1 MRDVGPTRNIRVSD
15 ADLGKELLDFLVARF
30 TYQSES
36 QWMEHLAAG
45 RVTLNGK
52 PCSGHETLARGDAVG
67 FTPPHYEEPPV
78 CADWKA
84 IHEDDDFLFVDKPP
98 MLPCHPGGIYLEH
111 TLARMIARARPELS
125 LGLDGVRLV
134 NRLDRETSGIVIV
147 AKTQEA
153 AAFASARLQDGSLI
167 KEYTVLVEGT
177 FPEYLDAAGW
187 LGRDEDSP
195 IRKKSRF
202 SREEIQGGQS
212 ARTEFWLTNTGAIIT
227 PRACLAPDNG
237 ANLPARGDGAGGA
250 LSLVRAR
257 LHTGRTH
264 QIRAT
269 LHSLGYPVVG
279 DKMYGRDPTIFL
291 RFAAG
296 EMTEADESLLR
307 MPHQAL
313 HCGHISFP
321 KTKKAPAGDY
331 DILAER
337 PKSWIV

>member
-1 MRDVGPTRNIRVSD
+1 MRGEGLTREIRITD
-15 ADLGKELLDFLVARF
+15 ADNGKSLLGFLVSRF

-36 QWMEHLAAG
+36 QWKEHLGAG

-52 PCSGHETLARGDAVG
+52 PCSGNETLARGDAVG
-67 FTPPHYEEPPV
+67 FTPQHYEEPPV
-78 CADWKA
+78 CADWKV
-84 IHEDDDFLFVDKPP
+84 IREDDDFLFVDKPP
-98 MLPCHPGGIYLEH
+98 MLPCHPGGIYLEN

-134 NRLDRETSGIVIV
+134 NRLDRETGGIVIV

-167 KEYTVLVEGT
+167 KEYTVLVEGS

-187 LGRDEDSP
+187 LARDEDSP
-195 IRKKSRF
+195 IRKKARF

-212 ARTEFWLTNTGAIIT
+212 ARTEFYLERTVAGIT
-227 PRACLAPDNG
+227 EG
-237 ANLPARGDGAGGA
+237 T

-321 KTKKAPAGDY
+321 KIKKAPAEDY
-331 DILAER
+331 DILTER